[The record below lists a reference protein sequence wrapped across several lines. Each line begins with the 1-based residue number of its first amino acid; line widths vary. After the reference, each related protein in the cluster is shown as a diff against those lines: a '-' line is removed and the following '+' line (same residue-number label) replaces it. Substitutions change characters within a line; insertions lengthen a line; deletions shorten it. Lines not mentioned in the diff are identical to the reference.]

1 MKLTEANYY
10 SQKANMQFFS
20 VSQFKNFQ
28 KCEAAAIAEL
38 RGEFTPPKGRAL
50 LIGSYFDEML
60 TGTPNS
66 QAKFIAE
73 NYTEL
78 FQKSSK
84 MATALG
90 KIETVKERKDFI
102 SGLTNIFSVDNKPFA
117 DVVQANETLERFRQQ
132 PRMMHYISG
141 KHQVIMTGEIEG
153 VPFKIKMDSFDP
165 NEFICDL
172 KYMASLRSPNLF
184 TPMIEYYGY
193 DIQAAVYQEIV
204 RQNIGK
210 RLPFMFDVATK
221 ESPAHLALGE
231 INQYNMDK
239 ALDVV
244 RSNILRYQKIK
255 TGELQAERCE
265 DYNCAYCTCTKIIT
279 EPIDTDLFGM
289 SASQIKGMNGNIY

>member
-10 SQKANMQFFS
+10 SKKANEAYFS
-20 VSQFKNFQ
+20 VSQFKAFQ
-28 KCEAAAIAEL
+28 KCEAAAMAEL
-38 RGEFTPPKGRAL
+38 RGEFTPERGRAL
-50 LIGSYFDEML
+50 LLGSYFDEML

-66 QAKFIAE
+66 QSKFIAE
-73 NYTEL
+73 NYSEL
-78 FQKSSK
+78 FQKTSK
-84 MATALG
+84 MASMLG
-90 KIETVKERKDFI
+90 KLKTVKERKDFI
-102 SGLTNIFSVDNKPFA
+102 SGLTNIFCTDNKPYA

-132 PRMMHYISG
+132 PKMMHYISG

-153 VPFKIKMDSFDP
+153 VPFKIKMDSFDH

-193 DIQAAVYQEIV
+193 DVQAAVYQEIV

-221 ESPAHLALGE
+221 ENPAHLALGE

-239 ALDVV
+239 ALDTV
-244 RSNILRYQKIK
+244 RSNIQRYQKIK

-265 DYNCAYCTCTKIIT
+265 DYNCAYCTTTKIV
-279 EPIDTDLFGM
+279 EVIDTDLFGM
-289 SASQIKGMNGNIY
+289 SATQIKGMNGNIY